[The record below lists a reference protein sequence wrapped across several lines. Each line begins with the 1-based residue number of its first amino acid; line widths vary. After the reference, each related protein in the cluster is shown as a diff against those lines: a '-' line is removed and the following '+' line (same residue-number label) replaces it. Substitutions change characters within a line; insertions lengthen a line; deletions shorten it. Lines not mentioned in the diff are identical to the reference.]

1 MAKITEVR
9 LTLAAFIYGVEIDL
23 KNIIK
28 KYIVPFHEDIYFF
41 GDDKLQL
48 KTVER
53 FNMENPGVDY
63 KKSLED
69 VVDFLDFGDTF
80 IILRKNNVF
89 LNKQA
94 NDFIASIFNDLVSII
109 PVRNRVM
116 HTRPLLGGDFTI
128 VYDFITKLKTNDPI
142 EWKATIETRNL
153 IEKDPSYVLTLKF
166 PTTSF
171 SSQTN
176 RVIHNLPVP
185 DFDET
190 GFIGRGKDVDDVKQ
204 LIFTNKVVTVLGDG
218 GIGKTALA
226 LKVAYDI
233 IDLNEK
239 CPFEL
244 IIWTTAKTTM
254 LTARGIEEIYT
265 TITDYT
271 GLINVISDT
280 LDPNAKDN
288 KLTLILEYLDL
299 FKSLI
304 IIDNL
309 ETIHNE
315 EVRDFIRKAQVKC
328 NILITSRIGLGELE
342 FPRKLSGLTENEA
355 SKLIREIA
363 RIRNSETLMKLPS
376 KTLVEISEKLYFNPL
391 ALKWFVN
398 AVEMGISPAE
408 VLANKDDLLNFCL
421 TNVYEKL
428 SEGATA
434 ILKTIRA
441 SRRKLTTGEIIYLSN
456 FQPLEVRK
464 YLIELFRTT
473 LINREIKDANNLEEV
488 YYYISDF
495 AKDFLS
501 KNYQI
506 EPEYVKSLTKKYKNL
521 EEGLKDITK
530 YSRYNEF
537 SINALSFETANQKI
551 SAKFL
556 SEALVY
562 SKIGNFEDALQRV
575 NEAKNIDANY
585 SEVYRVGAFIKATQ
599 GDILSAEEDYQMGL
613 EIAPNNLRLLFYY
626 AQFLLFNLE
635 DSDKALIYAQKVY
648 DCKPNHPYTSFLF
661 ARCYNHNREFNKA
674 IQILRN
680 LLSNKELDPKN
691 TRVAYTELI
700 SLYSNTGQ
708 SLLRVET
715 DIENAI
721 NHYIKAFETFEECV
735 DKNIIDYKV
744 LKNFVDCLYS
754 FINTL
759 PTTEIEKN
767 KDIVRELI
775 LKYEKQIALTHLCH
789 RTIVKYADKFDDT
802 SFNHMLDFEISGGK
816 KIGNVS
822 KSKAEANFVFIE
834 TDNDR
839 IYANRYDFIDCS
851 SWLDWKNL
859 QNGQLV
865 SYELGANQQGE
876 CAKNIKLIHINTK

>member
-9 LTLAAFIYGVEIDL
+9 LTLAAFIYGIEIDL
-23 KNIIK
+23 KNVIK
-28 KYIVPFHEDIYFF
+28 KNITPFHEDIHFF
-41 GDDKLQL
+41 QDNDLQI
-48 KTVER
+48 KVIER
-53 FNMENPGVDY
+53 FNKENQGVNY
-63 KKSLED
+63 KNSLED
-69 VVDFLDFGDTF
+69 IVDFLDFGDTF
-80 IILRKNNVF
+80 VILKKNKIF
-89 LNKQA
+89 LNKPT
-94 NDFIASIFNDLVSII
+94 NDFINLIFNDLVSVI
-109 PVRNRVM
+109 PIRNRVM
-116 HTRPLLGGDFTI
+116 HTRPLLGGDFAT
-128 VYDFITKLKTNDPI
+128 VYDFISKLKSNDPI

-166 PTTSF
+166 PTTLF

-176 RVIHNLPVP
+176 KVIHNLPVP

-190 GFIGRGKDVDDVKQ
+190 GFIGRGKDVNDVKQ
-204 LIFTNKVVTVLGDG
+204 LVFSNKVVTVLGDG

-233 IDLNEK
+233 IDLDEK

-254 LTARGIEEIYT
+254 LTAKGIEEIYT

-280 LDPNAKDN
+280 LGEKSATD
-288 KLTLILEYLDL
+288 KLSSILEYLEL
-299 FKSLI
+299 FKTLI

-309 ETIHNE
+309 ETIHND

-328 NILITSRIGLGELE
+328 HILITSRIGLGELE
-342 FPRKLSGLTENEA
+342 FPRKLNGLTENEA

-363 RIRNSETLMKLPS
+363 RIRNSDTLITLPQ

-398 AVEMGISPAE
+398 TVEMGISPME
-408 VLANKDDLLNFCL
+408 VLANKDNLLNFCL

-428 SEGATA
+428 SNGAIS

-456 FQPLEVRK
+456 FEPLEVRK
-464 YLIELFRTT
+464 YLIELFKTT
-473 LINREIKDANNLEEV
+473 LINREIKDVNNLEEV

-506 EPEYVKSLTKKYKNL
+506 DAEYVKSLTKKYKTL

-530 YSRYNEF
+530 YSRHNEF
-537 SINALSFETANQKI
+537 NINAIDFATANQKI
-551 SAKFL
+551 AAKFL
-556 SEALVY
+556 SEALSY
-562 SKIGNFEDALQRV
+562 SKSSDFEKALQKV
-575 NEAKNIDANY
+575 NEARNIDANY
-585 SEVYRVGAFIKATQ
+585 VEVYRVAAFIKATQ

-648 DCKPNHPYTSFLF
+648 EQNPNHPYTSLLF
-661 ARCYNHNREFNKA
+661 ARCYNHNRDFNKA

-680 LLSNKELDPKN
+680 LLANKDLDPKN

-708 SLLRVET
+708 SLLRIET
-715 DIENAI
+715 DIDNAI
-721 NHYIKAFETFEECV
+721 NHYKKAFETFEKCV
-735 DKNIIDYKV
+735 EKNIIDYKV

-754 FINTL
+754 FINTI

-767 KDIVRELI
+767 KNLLKTLI

-789 RTIVKYADKFDDT
+789 KVIIKYADKFNDV
-802 SFNHMLDFEISGGK
+802 SFNHLLDYEVSGDK

-822 KSKAEANFVFIE
+822 KPKGDVNFVFIE
-834 TDNDR
+834 TDKER
-839 IYANRYDFIDCS
+839 IYANRYDFVDCS
-851 SWLDWKNL
+851 NWLDWKNL

-865 SYELGANQQGE
+865 SYEIGTNQQGN
-876 CAKNIKLIHINTK
+876 CAKNVKLISSK